1 LLCRSEDGKLQNIEI
16 KTGYNGNFDMG
27 KSNFFEPISFL
38 NNSPCNLALLQ
49 VTMGEVLLN
58 KYGITNVESR
68 VWRVY
73 SGENGSILDERTGND
88 NISVYMISIT
98 YIGFLIY
105 VRHVL

>member
-1 LLCRSEDGKLQNIEI
+1 
-16 KTGYNGNFDMG
+16 MG
-27 KSNFFEPISFL
+27 KINFFEPISFL

-73 SGENGSILDERTGND
+73 CGENGSILDERTGND
-88 NISVYMISIT
+88 DLDNLYSYIYIYMN
-98 YIGFLIY
+98 F
-105 VRHVL
+105 